1 MELGYDDAG
10 EGEVLLLVHGF
21 PVDRRIWAHQVSG
34 LSDVRRV
41 VAVDLR
47 GRGKSPASAEGGWKI
62 DTHADDLAETIKA
75 LGVDAVDLG
84 GISMGGYIAFSMLR
98 RHPELV
104 RSLIL
109 VSTRATADPPE
120 YQTGRVTTA
129 ERARRYG
136 TRALAGSM
144 LPNLL
149 AEGASESVREEVL
162 VMFDAVPGETSA
174 NDSLAMK
181 DREDST
187 PMLGSIKLPTLVIE
201 GAGEQLLPAG
211 SGKALADAIPGARLT
226 SVPGGGH
233 FVPVENPEGVNGAI
247 RDFLSQVR

>member
-1 MELGYDDAG
+1 MELGYDEAG
-10 EGEVLLLVHGF
+10 EGKVLLLVHGF
-21 PVDRRIWAHQVSG
+21 PIDRRIWAHQMSG

-47 GRGKSPASAEGGWKI
+47 GRGKSPAPAEGGWTI

-120 YQTGRVTTA
+120 YKTGRVTTA

-149 AEGASESVREEVL
+149 AEGAPESVQEEVL
-162 VMFDAVPGETSA
+162 AMFDAIPGETSA

-211 SGKALADAIPGARLT
+211 SGKALADAIPGARLA
-226 SVPGGGH
+226 SIPGGGH
-233 FVPVENPEGVNGAI
+233 FVPVENPDGVNEAV
-247 RDFLSQVR
+247 REFLSE